1 MASKINEEINR
12 VNDLFN
18 KAGYDTIR
26 CDSLLSRFCF
36 DLLANKIS
44 VENETVQSSSRTLVT
59 KVVSNIDA
67 LNPKNLTELKYIS
80 YFLNAIPLII
90 GKNNRRNELEESVAY
105 YRQGI
110 TALSLKTLHNL
121 LKNNES
127 LLYFAKRGSIIAQIN
142 GNKIKSQREK
152 LSISRKDLSKKINV
166 SIKSIVSYER
176 GIMNTNKEHLKKI
189 EEVLE
194 IKIVEP
200 VKIFDQAPV
209 DLEWMNLN
217 DSKPQPRKKNI
228 PFFDEIYEI
237 FEELEISHF
246 WTSKSPF
253 DVLLSIPTEKN
264 NKIIANN
271 SLLSAIFPYF
281 DSKEEERLEII
292 GKILKIARF
301 YGIVIVNEKIETS
314 KSKVGG
320 IPVIEKKELKR
331 IKNQKDF
338 KKLVRKKF

>member
-1 MASKINEEINR
+1 
-12 VNDLFN
+12 
-18 KAGYDTIR
+18 
-26 CDSLLSRFCF
+26 
-36 DLLANKIS
+36 
-44 VENETVQSSSRTLVT
+44 VQSTSKTLVT

-67 LNPKNLTELKYIS
+67 LNPGNLKELKYIS
-80 YFLNAIPLII
+80 YFLNAVPLII
-90 GKNNRRNELEESVAY
+90 GRNNRRNELEESVAY

-152 LSISRKDLSKKINV
+152 MSMSRKDLSRKIDV
-166 SIKSIVSYER
+166 SAKSIASYER

-194 IKIVEP
+194 IKIIEP
-200 VKIFDQAPV
+200 VKLFDQTPV
-209 DLEWMNLN
+209 DLEWMNFN
-217 DSKPQPRKKNI
+217 DSKPKPRKKNM

-237 FEELEISHF
+237 FEELEIFQF

-253 DVLLSIPTEKN
+253 DVLVSIPTEKH
-264 NKIIANN
+264 NKIMANN
-271 SLLSAIFPYF
+271 SLISAIFPYF
-281 DSKEEERLEII
+281 DSKEEERLNII
-292 GKILKIARF
+292 RKILKIARF
-301 YGIVIVNEKIETS
+301 YGIVIVDEKIETS
-314 KSKVGG
+314 KSKIGG
-320 IPVIEKKELKR
+320 IPVIEKKELKS

-338 KKLVRKKF
+338 KKLVRKKL